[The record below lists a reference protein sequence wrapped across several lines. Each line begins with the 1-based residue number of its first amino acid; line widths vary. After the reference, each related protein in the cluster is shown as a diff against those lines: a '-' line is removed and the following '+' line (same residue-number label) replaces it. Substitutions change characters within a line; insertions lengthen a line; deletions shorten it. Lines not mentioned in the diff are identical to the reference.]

1 MIAAIGA
8 FDGFHKGHR
17 ELFSRAR
24 EMAAQRQDSWGV
36 ITFSPHPQSFL
47 NGKTFMM
54 LFTEKEKDFI
64 ASKLGIPELVRL
76 PFTRALAEL
85 SPEEFIECLEERYFL
100 QGVVIGED
108 FRFGKGRSGDAR
120 RMELLASQKG
130 WEVAVV
136 PPVVVGE
143 NKVSSS
149 FIRTMVLAGDVVDAA
164 ELLGYPFFLSGRVV
178 HGEGRGRELGIPT
191 ANLCMPLE
199 KVVPERGVYSGAVL
213 SDSRLFSAAVNVG
226 YNPTFEGQRALR
238 VEAHLLDYEGD
249 IYNKEI
255 EIFFFRR
262 IRNEMRF
269 PDVKELIS
277 RIKTDLAETRNDWD
291 RWSGSLFEW
300 LVRDGQEICTTGSRK
315 H

>member
-1 MIAAIGA
+1 
-8 FDGFHKGHR
+8 
-17 ELFSRAR
+17 
-24 EMAAQRQDSWGV
+24 
-36 ITFSPHPQSFL
+36 
-47 NGKTFMM
+47 M

-76 PFTRALAEL
+76 PFTRGLAEL

-120 RMELLASQKG
+120 LMELLASRKG

-191 ANLCMPLE
+191 ANLCMPSE
-199 KVVPERGVYSGAVL
+199 KVVPDRGVYSGAVL
-213 SDSRLFSAAVNVG
+213 TDSKLFPAAVNVG

-255 EIFFFRR
+255 IIFFFRR
-262 IRNEMRF
+262 MRNEMRF
-269 PDVKELIS
+269 SDVKELLS
-277 RIKTDLAETRNDWD
+277 RIKNDLSETRNDWD
-291 RWSGSLFEW
+291 SWSGSLFEW
-300 LVRDGQEICTTGSRK
+300 LVRDGQEICTTG
-315 H
+315 